1 MIFYDSSQATVTW
14 NEENKVVVLQWKSF
28 AKGEQYRIPLNK
40 VLELAVQK
48 RTNKALYDSRHLAV
62 ISPDDQEWVAQE
74 WYLRSMEA
82 GITYS
87 ALIVPHKAIAKSSAN
102 RMLSGM
108 DISNPTQEFH
118 DIDEAFRWL
127 ATVK

>member
-1 MIFYDSSQATVTW
+1 MIFYDSPQATVTW

-82 GITYS
+82 GITHS

-118 DIDEAFRWL
+118 DIDEAFHWL
-127 ATVK
+127 ATLK

>member
-1 MIFYDSSQATVTW
+1 MVFYDSPHATVTW

-28 AKGEQYRIPLNK
+28 AKGEQYRTPLNK

-82 GITYS
+82 GIKYS

-118 DIDEAFRWL
+118 DIDEAFHWL
-127 ATVK
+127 KSIK

>member
-118 DIDEAFRWL
+118 DIDEAFHWL
-127 ATVK
+127 ATIK